1 MHPPKNTVI
10 LLNKEHSLVCFLLC
24 NFQYIMTKIKPE
36 NTATLEICFSKRAN
50 VCEIVIQ
57 GRLVFFIFLYLQF
70 MYQNFFFFC
79 SQDYF
84 ILFQVTK
91 FQFFFFC
98 IRMILFYSK
107 SLNFK
112 FLMVLKKSRYS
123 LWWWDCLELVDLH
136 TIFPNPLVFMNT

>member
-70 MYQNFFFFC
+70 MYQNFFFFVVRI
-79 SQDYF
+79 
-84 ILFQVTK
+84 ILFYSK
-91 FQFFFFC
+91 SPNFNFFFC

>member
-70 MYQNFFFFC
+70 MYQNFFFFLQ
-79 SQDYF
+79 SGLFYFIPSHQISIFFFLYQDDF

-91 FQFFFFC
+91 FQ
-98 IRMILFYSK
+98 ILDG
-107 SLNFK
+107 
-112 FLMVLKKSRYS
+112 VKKVQVFT
-123 LWWWDCLELVDLH
+123 LVMGLFRTGRSAH
-136 TIFPNPLVFMNT
+136 YLS